1 MLQVVICDDE
11 QIALK
16 KVKRELIRY
25 RESRKVHFK
34 AIPHRKVGAI
44 LPEVI

>member
-34 AIPHRKVGAI
+34 AAPHNC
-44 LPEVI
+44 

>member
-34 AIPHRKVGAI
+34 I
-44 LPEVI
+44 LEYDNPELL

>member
-16 KVKRELIRY
+16 KVKRELIRL
-25 RESRKVHFK
+25 SLIH
-34 AIPHRKVGAI
+34 I
-44 LPEVI
+44 